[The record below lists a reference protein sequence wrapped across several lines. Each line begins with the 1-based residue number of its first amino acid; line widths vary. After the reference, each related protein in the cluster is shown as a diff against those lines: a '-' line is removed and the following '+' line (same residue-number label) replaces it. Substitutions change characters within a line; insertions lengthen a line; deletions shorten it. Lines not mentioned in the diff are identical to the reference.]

1 MQDTRRRQLF
11 YLQEL
16 LINCLQIISITRAVV
31 NLNIHLQGVL
41 LEGKNKHVT
50 EGHLTLFVNT
60 FPNFSQ
66 SISNN
71 HDFFFMV
78 HRLYH
83 KLLIS

>member
-1 MQDTRRRQLF
+1 MCDLFEIQDNNIN
-11 YLQEL
+11 YYHYKPGEML
-16 LINCLQIISITRAVV
+16 LSYISKTS
-31 NLNIHLQGVL
+31 HTQW
-41 LEGKNKHVT
+41 GKNKHVT

-66 SISNN
+66 SISDI
-71 HDFFFMV
+71 HDSFFMV